1 MNIDYACVKTM
12 KYRILPVNSHDY
24 YEFQLEIVRRLTE
37 ILISKLHVKHKFMVF
52 NLVLCDDYL
61 SAATI

>member
-37 ILISKLHVKHKFMVF
+37 ILI
-52 NLVLCDDYL
+52 
-61 SAATI
+61 